1 MTELLHLENYSFTY
15 PQQRRPAL
23 SHVTLTVPE
32 GAFMVLCGPSGCGK
46 STLLRQ
52 LKTVLA
58 PHGLREGEITFCG
71 TPLAQ
76 IPSRR
81 QAAEIGF
88 VQQSPENQVVTDK
101 VWHELAFGLESLGFD
116 TPTIRRRVAE
126 MASFFGIQD
135 WFYKNVTELSGG
147 QKQLLSLASV
157 MVMQPRVLILDEPT
171 SQLDPIAA
179 SDFLQTLGR
188 INRELGTTVLL
199 TEHRLEEAL
208 PLATHAAVMD
218 GGRLLSAVLLRL
230 LRRET
235 CWRVMRII
243 GTAAEALLV
252 VGGVVGAV
260 RRWQGSWSLAAA
272 GCFLLYSA
280 VSATTSEAL
289 TELRAL
295 MDRKIRMETRG
306 KLPIQPMAMLSTR
319 TLHHAVRALHPTRMT
334 QLYIIEPGT
343 MRLLGI
349 LTEQQLIAAYLSAPQ
364 RTLAEEVDA

>member
-1 MTELLHLENYSFTY
+1 MKRKIATLGETDITVHPAAGILLLLGLLTRWRALLICTYASILLHETAHAAVSALWHHPPQEVEITPLGAMMRLEDEERLPLTARISVILAGPLMTLILC
-15 PQQRRPAL
+15 AL
-23 SHVTLTVPE
+23 SLWLTQNGVIPRE
-32 GAFMVLCGPSGCGK
+32 TGRLIFLSNAGI
-46 STLLRQ
+46 LL
-52 LKTVLA
+52 V
-58 PHGLREGEITFCG
+58 
-71 TPLAQ
+71 
-76 IPSRR
+76 
-81 QAAEIGF
+81 
-88 VQQSPENQVVTDK
+88 N
-101 VWHELAFGLESLGFD
+101 
-116 TPTIRRRVAE
+116 
-126 MASFFGIQD
+126 
-135 WFYKNVTELSGG
+135 
-147 QKQLLSLASV
+147 LL
-157 MVMQPRVLILDEPT
+157 P
-171 SQLDPIAA
+171 
-179 SDFLQTLGR
+179 
-188 INRELGTTVLL
+188 
-199 TEHRLEEAL
+199 AL
-208 PLATHAAVMD
+208 PLD

-243 GTAAEALLV
+243 GTAAGALLV
-252 VGGVVGAV
+252 LGGVVGAV

-272 GCFLLYSA
+272 GCFRLYSA

>member
-1 MTELLHLENYSFTY
+1 MAMLEIRDLNVYYGGIHALKGISLEVLEGQIVSMIGSNGAGKSTTLKALLGLVHPDAGEVTVLGKSFREEEQSIKERIGVVLGGIDFY
-15 PQQRRPAL
+15 PKKKVRLLSDVTRRFYGNWQEEKYRHYLNLFGIDQEKRVDQLSTGMRVKYMIALAL
-23 SHVTLTVPE
+23 SHDARL
-32 GAFMVLCGPSGCGK
+32 
-46 STLLRQ
+46 
-52 LKTVLA
+52 
-58 PHGLREGEITFCG
+58 
-71 TPLAQ
+71 
-76 IPSRR
+76 
-81 QAAEIGF
+81 
-88 VQQSPENQVVTDK
+88 
-101 VWHELAFGLESLGFD
+101 
-116 TPTIRRRVAE
+116 
-126 MASFFGIQD
+126 
-135 WFYKNVTELSGG
+135 
-147 QKQLLSLASV
+147 
-157 MVMQPRVLILDEPT
+157 LILDEPT

-243 GTAAEALLV
+243 GTAAGALLV

-280 VSATTSEAL
+280 VSATTSTAL
-289 TELRAL
+289 MELRAL